1 MGPFRPG
8 RIELFRR
15 ARGGLVHPPIQLT
28 LRYLITVAGLVGFV
42 GNLRAQGHPEDLL
55 RQANQLADAGN
66 LAAARPLYAR
76 AEQAFSQLGDRKQA
90 LYAKFGRLR
99 RDVES
104 GSYDAYLR
112 EIDADLATPEVSA
125 DPALRLR
132 ALSVRASINMNLSTS
147 QAKRDWQQIG
157 AIANQ
162 LGEVRWSNRAAGQ
175 LGILAGLEGDY
186 ATALTALLGAIKKAA
201 EQKDVAAEIYF
212 KTFLGNGLTANNRAD
227 QAISAF
233 DSAIDAGRRS
243 PDTGFQ
249 VLPVIGKVRALRA
262 LKRDEEAQKMIAEAL
277 TFARAQQILGAQAE
291 LLVQSGLSWVNMKDY
306 AAAEAALREAVQVAG
321 KASLPRM
328 VAQAQSG
335 LVDLYQ
341 AKGDLEAAAKA
352 ADAAVDAVHRPE
364 EIYSLP
370 QHLAKKAEVRA
381 ASGQVGEAG
390 RLYAEAASLIEGMLV
405 NMPSSMAKSSM
416 IAAMSRVYAGH
427 FRLAIEQSKSYPD
440 AFRIVERARGRGLA
454 DSLRYGKRRAE
465 EPPVPAE
472 LRIAAIQR
480 EMRQTRSPSKIK
492 QLLLQLEDAE
502 TELSGVESRRNRQSI
517 REMALLGKSAVEL
530 TAFQSGLR
538 PGELVLEFVLDE
550 PSSYCL
556 AVRNTGVAVHSLDS
570 RRKIEGAVD
579 QMLRSIRSKKEDR
592 KSSSYLY
599 AELIAKCRGEGA
611 ESLVVIPDGKLH
623 LLPFGAL
630 VGTDG
635 KYLVQTTR
643 VFTSPSATV
652 LHVLRDSKRP
662 QASGPNPIFALGY
675 TSRPDAPPS
684 GSTSRGAFDISSAAL
699 QPLPFAKEEVLAA
712 ASAGGSGSV
721 TLTGEDAS
729 EAKLK
734 SAPLSRFRV
743 LHFAAHGVGSDIY
756 PERAG
761 IVMRPGSAS
770 EDGLWQPREIRR
782 QELRADLVTLSA
794 CETAVGRLEGQE
806 GVANLARTF
815 ILAGAKSV
823 LASLWMVDDRSTAT
837 LMSKFYSH
845 ATKGKSVAVALSDA
859 QREMIQE
866 FGENFSPYY
875 WAGFLVIGDGTRQID
890 FGATKTDKRAASQRL
905 R

>member
-1 MGPFRPG
+1 
-8 RIELFRR
+8 
-15 ARGGLVHPPIQLT
+15 
-28 LRYLITVAGLVGFV
+28 
-42 GNLRAQGHPEDLL
+42 
-55 RQANQLADAGN
+55 
-66 LAAARPLYAR
+66 
-76 AEQAFSQLGDRKQA
+76 
-90 LYAKFGRLR
+90 
-99 RDVES
+99 
-104 GSYDAYLR
+104 
-112 EIDADLATPEVSA
+112 
-125 DPALRLR
+125 
-132 ALSVRASINMNLSTS
+132 
-147 QAKRDWQQIG
+147 
-157 AIANQ
+157 
-162 LGEVRWSNRAAGQ
+162 
-175 LGILAGLEGDY
+175 
-186 ATALTALLGAIKKAA
+186 
-201 EQKDVAAEIYF
+201 
-212 KTFLGNGLTANNRAD
+212 
-227 QAISAF
+227 
-233 DSAIDAGRRS
+233 
-243 PDTGFQ
+243 
-249 VLPVIGKVRALRA
+249 
-262 LKRDEEAQKMIAEAL
+262 
-277 TFARAQQILGAQAE
+277 
-291 LLVQSGLSWVNMKDY
+291 
-306 AAAEAALREAVQVAG
+306 
-321 KASLPRM
+321 
-328 VAQAQSG
+328 
-335 LVDLYQ
+335 
-341 AKGDLEAAAKA
+341 
-352 ADAAVDAVHRPE
+352 
-364 EIYSLP
+364 
-370 QHLAKKAEVRA
+370 
-381 ASGQVGEAG
+381 
-390 RLYAEAASLIEGMLV
+390 
-405 NMPSSMAKSSM
+405 MPSSMAKSSM

-440 AFRIVERARGRGLA
+440 AFQIVERARGRGLA

-480 EMRQTRSPSKIK
+480 EIRQTRSPSKIK

-530 TAFQSGLR
+530 PAFQAGLR

-550 PSSYCL
+550 PSSYCM
-556 AVRNTGVAVHSLDS
+556 AVRDKGVTVHVLDS

-592 KSSSYLY
+592 KSSSYLFS
-599 AELIAKCRGEGA
+599 ELISKCRGEGA

-652 LHVLRDSKRP
+652 LHVLRDTKRL
-662 QASGPNPIFALGY
+662 QASGLNPILALGY
-675 TSRPDAPPS
+675 TSRPDGPS
-684 GSTSRGAFDISSAAL
+684 TGSSNRGAFDLSNAAL
-699 QPLPFAKEEVLAA
+699 QPLPFAKEEVVAA
-712 ASAGGSGSV
+712 ATAGGTGSV

-823 LASLWMVDDRSTAT
+823 VASLWMVDDRSTAT
-837 LMSKFYSH
+837 LMNKFYSH
-845 ATKGKSVAVALSDA
+845 ATQGKSVAVALSDA

-866 FGENFSPYY
+866 FGESFSPYY
-875 WAGFLVIGDGTRQID
+875 WAGFLVIGDGTRQIN